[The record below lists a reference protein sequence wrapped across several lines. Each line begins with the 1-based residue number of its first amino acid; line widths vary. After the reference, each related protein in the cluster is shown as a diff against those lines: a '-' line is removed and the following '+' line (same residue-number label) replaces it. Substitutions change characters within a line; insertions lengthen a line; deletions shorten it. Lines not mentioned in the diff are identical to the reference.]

1 MRSRDRAPPQ
11 LQGVR
16 PPLNN
21 VVTRSVFIDESKAKD
36 FILCAV
42 SIDNNALH
50 LARSVTRQQV
60 MAGQR
65 YVHFVSESRNRKL
78 AILNAYSNIN
88 LTADFFIVK
97 EGTAA
102 QRRSKALR
110 QLVRTL
116 PISTSVN
123 LVFDNDENY
132 TAMDREILRAELT
145 RMSMVPL
152 VSYSHLPYRNE
163 PLLWLPDALAWTK
176 AKGKEWTRQLEKF
189 STSTYL
195 IDS

>member
-1 MRSRDRAPPQ
+1 M
-11 LQGVR
+11 
-16 PPLNN
+16 
-21 VVTRSVFIDESKAKD
+21 DESKAKD

-42 SIDNNALH
+42 SIDNHALH

-60 MAGQR
+60 MPGQR

-97 EGTAA
+97 DGTPAHS
-102 QRRSKALR
+102 RSKALR

-116 PISTSVN
+116 PSSTSVN
-123 LVFDNDENY
+123 LIFDNDENY
-132 TAMDREILRAELT
+132 TAMDREILREELT
-145 RMSMVPL
+145 RMSLVPL
-152 VSYSHLPYRNE
+152 VSYSHLPSRNE

-176 AKGKEWTRQLEKF
+176 AKGKEWNLQLEKF
-189 STSTYL
+189 SSRTHL
-195 IDS
+195 IEA

>member
-11 LQGVR
+11 LQDVR

-21 VVTRSVFIDESKAKD
+21 VVMRSVFIDESKAKD

-60 MAGQR
+60 MPGQR

-97 EGTAA
+97 DGTPA

-116 PISTSVN
+116 PSSTSVN
-123 LVFDNDENY
+123 LIFDNDENY
-132 TAMDREILRAELT
+132 TSMDREILREELT

-152 VSYSHLPYRNE
+152 VSYSHLPSRNE

-176 AKGKEWTRQLEKF
+176 AKGKEWNRQLEKF
-189 STSTYL
+189 SSRTHL
-195 IDS
+195 IEA